1 MSGFLEKYNVDE
13 VFLRGIIVGLLRS
26 LNEKVTY
33 TQINQQQQILQVYIP
48 FFYSMSGDETFLQ
61 DFYMDYLDCD
71 GNSPFAEGN
80 YDIIPRGVVTLTGVN
95 IETSGLTNGYVRATY
110 NIEDLQGQ
118 MKAYSAY
125 TTSIPLSMSFD
136 IKLRADTLLDT
147 FKIFQAV
154 IQTFYKVF
162 SFNVEFGG
170 MRIPVQV
177 GFPEQYQNDKQLEFS
192 YSNTQKW
199 IETNFSIAVET
210 YYPQKDLETERFRG
224 NLMQAGIRLKI
235 STDETTN
242 LPGNSSLF

>member
-1 MSGFLEKYNVDE
+1 LLFFSKSKPYLKDLISSGTVDIHSH
-13 VFLRGIIVGLLRS
+13 LLPGIDDGAKNI
-26 LNEKVTY
+26 
-33 TQINQQQQILQVYIP
+33 
-48 FFYSMSGDETFLQ
+48 DETIFLISKMKEIG
-61 DFYMDYLDCD
+61 FTK
-71 GNSPFAEGN
+71 
-80 YDIIPRGVVTLTGVN
+80 IITTPHIITNIWDNNENTIIDKH

-110 NIEDLQGQ
+110 NVEDLQGQ

-125 TTSIPLSMSFD
+125 TTSIPLSMTFD

-162 SFNVEFGG
+162 SFSVEFGG

-199 IETNFSIAVET
+199 IETNFSIAIET

-224 NLMQAGIRLKI
+224 NLMQAGIRLQI
-235 STDETTN
+235 NVDDPIDPN
-242 LPGNSSLF
+242 NSSLF

>member
-1 MSGFLEKYNVDE
+1 M
-13 VFLRGIIVGLLRS
+13 
-26 LNEKVTY
+26 T
-33 TQINQQQQILQVYIP
+33 
-48 FFYSMSGDETFLQ
+48 
-61 DFYMDYLDCD
+61 
-71 GNSPFAEGN
+71 
-80 YDIIPRGVVTLTGVN
+80 
-95 IETSGLTNGYVRATY
+95 
-110 NIEDLQGQ
+110 
-118 MKAYSAY
+118 
-125 TTSIPLSMSFD
+125 FD

-162 SFNVEFGG
+162 SFSVEFGG

-199 IETNFSIAVET
+199 IETNFSIAIET